1 MTEKLLCGLLNGR
14 RTTSKR
20 VVKIA
25 GLDDSLC
32 QLPRVRL
39 LTETVRLRSELS
51 LPRPERIMALRQAA
65 DFFQNESLGDQ
76 SPAEYVSAVSLA
88 TGLNSESVAETRD
101 LIANSLRDMSS
112 ILDVTKPRGASW
124 EWTDVKHEGAMYTPA
139 GSLLAVIA
147 PGNGPGPHAL
157 WPQALGLG
165 YKVIIRPSSREP
177 FTPSRLVQAFCAAGL
192 EQFVSLFPCSRDI
205 VPDLISEADYTLMYG
220 GDDLIGSYQHNKQ
233 VLTQGPGRTKI
244 LVGRD
249 ADWSEAVDVVCK
261 SVTDYKGKA
270 CVCASA
276 ILVEGDHKGFADL
289 LLERFGESDAVV
301 ETVDYASDPRVQ
313 QERPYAR
320 CVVAPFD
327 PEKDLQ
333 QVSNSLVLT
342 VLGGSNRLIDS
353 LAKDGTI
360 RNLYVGAIPTTRMNP
375 TVPHDGYLGESLMFC
390 RGVMIENG
398 S

>member
-1 MTEKLLCGLLNGR
+1 MVEKLVCGLLNGR
-14 RTTSKR
+14 RTSSKR

-25 GLDDSLC
+25 GLDDLLC

-39 LTETVRLRSELS
+39 LTETARLRSES
-51 LPRPERIMALRQAA
+51 SFPRAERIMALQEAA
-65 DFFQNESLGDQ
+65 DFFQYKPLDGQN
-76 SPAEYVSAVSLA
+76 PAEYIKVVSSA
-88 TGLNSESVAETRD
+88 TGLDPESVVETRD
-101 LIANSLRDMSS
+101 SIADSLRSMSS
-112 ILDVTKPRGASW
+112 ILDTTKPRGASW
-124 EWTDVKHEGAMYTPA
+124 EWTDVKHRGAMYAPT

-177 FTPSRLVQAFCAAGL
+177 YTPSRLVQAFCAAGL
-192 EQFVSLFPCSRDI
+192 ERFISLFPCSRDL
-205 VPDLISEADYTLMYG
+205 VPDLVSAADYTLMYG
-220 GDDLIGSYQHNKQ
+220 GDDLINSYRHNKR

-249 ADWSEAVDVVCK
+249 ADWSEAVDIVYK

-276 ILVEGDHKGFADL
+276 ILVEGDHKSFADL
-289 LLERFGESDAVV
+289 LLGRFGESDAVV
-301 ETVDYASDPRVQ
+301 EIVDSASDSRVQ
-313 QERPYAR
+313 QERPYAW

-327 PEKDLQ
+327 PEKDLR

-342 VLGGSNRLIDS
+342 VVGGSNRLIDS
-353 LAKDGTI
+353 LAQDGTI
-360 RNLYVGAIPTTRMNP
+360 RNLYVGAIPTTRMNSA
-375 TVPHDGYLGESLMFC
+375 VPHDGYLGESLMFC